1 MYYCLKNPIIQLIKK
16 TEARHTNINV
26 DVYVEHVN
34 ICIQWIAEI
43 YASTHRADKF
53 TGKTEVVM

>member
-1 MYYCLKNPIIQLIKK
+1 MKNPIIQLVKK
-16 TEARHTNINV
+16 TEAHHTNI
-26 DVYVEHVN
+26 DMYVEHVN